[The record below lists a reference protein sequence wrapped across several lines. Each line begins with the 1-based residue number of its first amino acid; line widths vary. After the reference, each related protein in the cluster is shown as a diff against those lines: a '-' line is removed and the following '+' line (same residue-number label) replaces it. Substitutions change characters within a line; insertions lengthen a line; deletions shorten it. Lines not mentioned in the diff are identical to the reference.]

1 MAADA
6 AGRLGGP
13 GAGGGATDP
22 DDVLLRVRG
31 LTVRAGERT
40 LVDGIDLD
48 LRRGE
53 RVGLIGDSGSGKSL
67 TCLSIMGLLGDGL
80 ERAGTIELAG
90 AASGVDGPGVAAP
103 GSAAGVGAS
112 GVADPGDAATPI
124 DLATLDDRAMARLRG
139 RRLGMVFQEPMT
151 ALDPLMRV
159 GDQVAEACGGRGRGI
174 STRVADL
181 LARMGLPERVAR
193 AWPHELSGGQ
203 RQRVVLAMAMAN
215 TPDLLLAD
223 EPTTALDTTVQRRML
238 DLMREQVA
246 DAHTSLLFV
255 THDLGVVAGLCER
268 VLVMERGRIVEAGP
282 IGRVFRAP
290 GHPCTRRLLAAARLE
305 ARPLPRVHA
314 ADGIRAETAGTH
326 PVHACDPVEPIIRV
340 DGVTMVYGP
349 VHRRGWPRVAATPA
363 LADVTFDVRPGERLG
378 VVGESGS
385 GKSTLLRLIAGLD
398 RPTAGRVTVT
408 GRPVAGSE
416 RALRWLRRV
425 VQLVFQDP
433 MGSLD
438 PQMRVGDIVAEGLA
452 RLPRAERR
460 QRVAALLRRVGLPED
475 AAGRHPHRFSGGQ
488 RQRIAIARALA
499 VAPRVLL
506 ADEAV
511 SALDVT
517 VRGAVL
523 DLLDELVAEQGLT
536 LVFVSHD
543 LGVVRALCDRVI
555 VMHAGRV
562 IEQGPTERVFSAP
575 EQAYTAELLDAMPV
589 LPGA

>member
-1 MAADA
+1 M
-6 AGRLGGP
+6 
-13 GAGGGATDP
+13 
-22 DDVLLRVRG
+22 
-31 LTVRAGERT
+31 
-40 LVDGIDLD
+40 
-48 LRRGE
+48 
-53 RVGLIGDSGSGKSL
+53 
-67 TCLSIMGLLGDGL
+67 
-80 ERAGTIELAG
+80 
-90 AASGVDGPGVAAP
+90 
-103 GSAAGVGAS
+103 
-112 GVADPGDAATPI
+112 
-124 DLATLDDRAMARLRG
+124 
-139 RRLGMVFQEPMT
+139 
-151 ALDPLMRV
+151 
-159 GDQVAEACGGRGRGI
+159 
-174 STRVADL
+174 
-181 LARMGLPERVAR
+181 
-193 AWPHELSGGQ
+193 
-203 RQRVVLAMAMAN
+203 
-215 TPDLLLAD
+215 
-223 EPTTALDTTVQRRML
+223 
-238 DLMREQVA
+238 
-246 DAHTSLLFV
+246 
-255 THDLGVVAGLCER
+255 
-268 VLVMERGRIVEAGP
+268 
-282 IGRVFRAP
+282 
-290 GHPCTRRLLAAARLE
+290 
-305 ARPLPRVHA
+305 
-314 ADGIRAETAGTH
+314 
-326 PVHACDPVEPIIRV
+326 
-340 DGVTMVYGP
+340 
-349 VHRRGWPRVAATPA
+349 HRRGWPRVAATPA

-416 RALRWLRRV
+416 RTLRWLRRV

-555 VMHAGRV
+555 VMHAAG
-562 IEQGPTERVFSAP
+562 
-575 EQAYTAELLDAMPV
+575 
-589 LPGA
+589 